1 MKRNLIKATL
11 LLLAVLC
18 VTLLAVSCGHTHL
31 FSEMKVLKAPTCT
44 EEGEIEYTC
53 ECGYSKVEKIE
64 AKEHVAGSWETSA
77 YASCTEDGSKS
88 SFCKNCNTKIAS
100 EVIPATGHDIVSVD
114 AKAATCSETGY
125 KAYEF
130 CTKCNY
136 TTYKE
141 IDKLAHTDGKV
152 ATCTE
157 PQLCKVCE
165 CEIAPALGHVRV
177 VTAGKEATCE
187 KTGLTDLVE
196 CSRCEAVIEEQIT
209 IPLREHTPATVTG
222 YAATCSEEGL
232 SDGVI
237 CLICEKE
244 LVSQIDLP
252 ENNEHNYGTS
262 STSKTCK
269 DCGYRKTN
277 DCEHE
282 DEDEKSLLKTIR
294 AKSATCSKYGLT
306 AGEYCSDPDCGYVTE
321 EPELVEPADHTI
333 EIVEGYP
340 ATMTKP
346 GLTDGEYCKK
356 CKNIVKQ
363 QEIIPVIS
371 VSIAEEAAINEANG
385 GKLEY
390 KVNDDNKTCTVVGI
404 GTCTAKA
411 ITIPSSI
418 DTYRVTAIGKSAFYG
433 EKSITSV
440 TIPDSVDVIES
451 KAFGACTKL
460 AKVKLSDSID
470 VAEDAFT
477 GSSSVE
483 LEYTHTLVY
492 VSKVE
497 AECDE
502 PGRKAHYVCIYCNNR
517 YTDKTATTPIYKIQI
532 TISHDFDDDEVC
544 EECKDKLEEV
554 YIVAMDSIDDKSV
567 KLGTPVKNL
576 KLPATVNAETED
588 GETHTLSIVWDTS
601 AYNGNVVG
609 NYEVTGYV
617 LTGGYELN
625 RKVDNEITITVK
637 VK

>member
-11 LLLAVLC
+11 LLLALLC

-53 ECGYSKVEKIE
+53 ECGYSKIDKME
-64 AKEHVAGSWETSA
+64 AQDHVVGSWETSA

-88 SFCKNCNTKIAS
+88 SFCKNCDAKIAT

-114 AKAATCSETGY
+114 AKSATCSEVGY

-141 IDKLAHTDGKV
+141 VDKIAHTEGKA

-187 KTGLTDLVE
+187 KTGLSDLVE
-196 CSRCEAVIEEQIT
+196 CSRCETVIEEQIT
-209 IPLREHTPATVTG
+209 IPLREHVPATVSG
-222 YAATCSEEGL
+222 YAATCTEEGL

-237 CLICEKE
+237 CIVCEEE

-252 ENNEHNYGTS
+252 VNNEHNYGTS
-262 STSKTCK
+262 RYCK
-269 DCGYRKTN
+269 DCEYDSKSKC
-277 DCEHE
+277 DHE
-282 DEDEKSLLKTIR
+282 DDDEESLLKTIR

-306 AGEYCSDPDCGYVTE
+306 AGEYCTECLYVTE
-321 EPELVEPADHTI
+321 EPELVETAEHNI
-333 EIVEGYP
+333 EIIEGYP

-356 CKNIVKQ
+356 CKQIVKQ
-363 QEIIPVIS
+363 QEVIPVIS
-371 VSIAEEAAINEANG
+371 VSIEEEAAINEANG
-385 GKLEY
+385 GKLAY
-390 KVNDDNKTCTVVGI
+390 TVNEDGKTCTVTGI
-404 GTCTAKA
+404 GTCTAKN
-411 ITIPSSI
+411 IVIPTSI
-418 DTYRVTAIGKSAFYG
+418 DTYRVTVIGKSAFYTETG
-433 EKSITSV
+433 IVSV
-440 TIPDSVDVIES
+440 TIPDSVDVIEG
-451 KAFGACTKL
+451 KAFGSCTKL
-460 AKVKLSDSID
+460 TKVKLSDSIEVD
-470 VAEDAFT
+470 DAAFS
-477 GSSSVE
+477 GSNSVE

-492 VSKVE
+492 VSKLE

-502 PGRKAHYVCIYCNNR
+502 PGRKAHYVCVYCNNR
-517 YTDKTATTPIYKIQI
+517 FTDKAATEPIYKIQVS
-532 TISHDFDDDEVC
+532 ISHDFDDDDVC
-544 EECKDKLEEV
+544 EECGDKHEEV

-601 AYNGNVVG
+601 AYKGNVVG